1 MRRPRAVPLCLRC
14 TKKINLC
21 AAVIVRALAGERY
34 LPFAYYPATVIRII
48 IQVLIKKHP
57 HLVWITCLAVREAGL
72 ELEH

>member
-21 AAVIVRALAGERY
+21 AAVIDCAGALAGERY
-34 LPFAYYPATVIRII
+34 LPFYYPANSYF
-48 IQVLIKKHP
+48 QVLIKKHP